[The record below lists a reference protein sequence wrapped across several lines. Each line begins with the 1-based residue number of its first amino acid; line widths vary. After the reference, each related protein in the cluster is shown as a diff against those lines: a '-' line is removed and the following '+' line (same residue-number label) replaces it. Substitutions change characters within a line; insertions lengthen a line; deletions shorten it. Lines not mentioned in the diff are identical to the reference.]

1 LFFVKF
7 IKKIIWMNGRHFQVY
22 KLYFSKGENKMLKVE
37 NITKYY
43 NKTKAVDNLSFTVE
57 KGEIFGLL
65 GENGA
70 GKTTTFRIILG
81 LINASSGNV
90 TLDGKKI
97 DYSLTDKIGY
107 VTEERSLLT
116 KTTVKDQILL
126 YGVLK
131 GMSEDNILKEMRK
144 WLKKFQISDY
154 ENRKIKELSKG
165 NQQKI
170 QFIAAVINKPKLLI
184 LDEPFSG
191 LDPINVEMLKKAII
205 ELQETGCS
213 IIFSS
218 HQMEQI
224 EDFCEKLVILS
235 HGKVVVAGYLKDIK
249 NEYRKKNI
257 LLRGDNLPLD
267 KIRKPKGVISLEE
280 HRGEYLVKIESLDI
294 ADSIFKLVKDYNI
307 TKYDVTEPTLNEI
320 FIEKVG
326 ANND

>member
-1 LFFVKF
+1 
-7 IKKIIWMNGRHFQVY
+7 
-22 KLYFSKGENKMLKVE
+22 MLKVE

-43 NKTKAVDNLSFTVE
+43 NKNKAVDNLSFTVE

-116 KTTVKDQILL
+116 KMTVKDQILL

-144 WLKKFQISDY
+144 WLEKFQISDY

-267 KIRKPKGVISLEE
+267 KIRKLKGVISLEE

-294 ADSIFKLVKDYNI
+294 ADSIFKIVKDYNI

-326 ANND
+326 VNND

>member
-1 LFFVKF
+1 
-7 IKKIIWMNGRHFQVY
+7 
-22 KLYFSKGENKMLKVE
+22 MLKVE

-43 NKTKAVDNLSFTVE
+43 NKNKAVDNLSFTVE

-116 KTTVKDQILL
+116 KMTVKDQILL

-144 WLKKFQISDY
+144 WLKKFQIIDY

-267 KIRKPKGVISLEE
+267 KIRKLKGVISLEE

-294 ADSIFKLVKDYNI
+294 TDSIFKLVKDYNI

>member
-1 LFFVKF
+1 
-7 IKKIIWMNGRHFQVY
+7 
-22 KLYFSKGENKMLKVE
+22 MLKVE

-43 NKTKAVDNLSFTVE
+43 NKNKAVDNLSFTVE

-116 KTTVKDQILL
+116 KMTVKDQILL

-144 WLKKFQISDY
+144 WLKKFQIIDY

-170 QFIAAVINKPKLLI
+170 QFIAAVINKPKL

-267 KIRKPKGVISLEE
+267 KIRKLKGVISLEE

>member
-1 LFFVKF
+1 
-7 IKKIIWMNGRHFQVY
+7 
-22 KLYFSKGENKMLKVE
+22 MLKVE

-81 LINASSGNV
+81 LINASSGKV

-116 KTTVKDQILL
+116 KMTVKDQILL

-144 WLKKFQISDY
+144 WLKKFQILDY

-267 KIRKPKGVISLEE
+267 KIRKLKGVISLCE

-294 ADSIFKLVKDYNI
+294 ADSIFKIVKDYNI

-326 ANND
+326 VNND

>member
-1 LFFVKF
+1 
-7 IKKIIWMNGRHFQVY
+7 
-22 KLYFSKGENKMLKVE
+22 MLKVE

-43 NKTKAVDNLSFTVE
+43 NKNKAVDNLSFTVE

-116 KTTVKDQILL
+116 KMTVKDQILL

-144 WLKKFQISDY
+144 WLKKFQILDY

-205 ELQETGCS
+205 ELQKAGCS

-267 KIRKPKGVISLEE
+267 KIRKLKGVISLEE

-294 ADSIFKLVKDYNI
+294 ADLIFKIVKNYNI

>member
-1 LFFVKF
+1 
-7 IKKIIWMNGRHFQVY
+7 
-22 KLYFSKGENKMLKVE
+22 MLKVE

-43 NKTKAVDNLSFTVE
+43 NKNKAVDNLSFTVE

-116 KTTVKDQILL
+116 KMTVKDQILL

-267 KIRKPKGVISLEE
+267 KIRKLKGVISLEE

-294 ADSIFKLVKDYNI
+294 ADSIFKLVKDHNI

>member
-1 LFFVKF
+1 
-7 IKKIIWMNGRHFQVY
+7 
-22 KLYFSKGENKMLKVE
+22 MLKVE

-81 LINASSGNV
+81 LINASSGKV

-116 KTTVKDQILL
+116 KMTVKDQILL

-131 GMSEDNILKEMRK
+131 GMSEDNTLKEMRK

-267 KIRKPKGVISLEE
+267 KIRKLKGVISLEE

-294 ADSIFKLVKDYNI
+294 ADSIFKIVKDYNI

>member
-1 LFFVKF
+1 
-7 IKKIIWMNGRHFQVY
+7 
-22 KLYFSKGENKMLKVE
+22 MLKVE

-116 KTTVKDQILL
+116 KMTVKDQILL

-224 EDFCEKLVILS
+224 EDFCQKLVILS

-267 KIRKPKGVISLEE
+267 KIRKLKGVISLEE

-294 ADSIFKLVKDYNI
+294 ADSIFKIVKDYNI

>member
-1 LFFVKF
+1 
-7 IKKIIWMNGRHFQVY
+7 
-22 KLYFSKGENKMLKVE
+22 MLKVE

-43 NKTKAVDNLSFTVE
+43 NKNKAVDNLSFTVE

-116 KTTVKDQILL
+116 KMTVKDQILL

-144 WLKKFQISDY
+144 WLEKFQISDY

-267 KIRKPKGVISLEE
+267 KIRKLKGVISLEE

-294 ADSIFKLVKDYNI
+294 ADSIFKIVKDYNI

>member
-1 LFFVKF
+1 
-7 IKKIIWMNGRHFQVY
+7 
-22 KLYFSKGENKMLKVE
+22 MLKVE

-116 KTTVKDQILL
+116 KMTVKDQILL

-131 GMSEDNILKEMRK
+131 RMSEDNILKEMRK

-267 KIRKPKGVISLEE
+267 KIRKLKGVISLEE

>member
-1 LFFVKF
+1 
-7 IKKIIWMNGRHFQVY
+7 
-22 KLYFSKGENKMLKVE
+22 MLKVE
-37 NITKYY
+37 NIAKYY
-43 NKTKAVDNLSFTVE
+43 NKVKAVDNLSFTVD

-81 LINASSGNV
+81 LINASNGKV
-90 TLDGKKI
+90 ALDGKEI

-116 KTTVKDQILL
+116 KMTVKDQILL

-191 LDPINVEMLKKAII
+191 LDPINVEMLKKAIK
-205 ELQETGCS
+205 ELQDAGCS

-235 HGKVVVAGYLKDIK
+235 HGKVVISGYLKDIK
-249 NEYRKKNI
+249 TEYRKKNI

-267 KIRKPKGVISLEE
+267 KIRKLKGVISLCE
-280 HRGEYLVKIESLDI
+280 HRGEYLVKIESLAI
-294 ADSIFKLVKDYNI
+294 ADSIFKIVKDYNI

>member
-1 LFFVKF
+1 
-7 IKKIIWMNGRHFQVY
+7 
-22 KLYFSKGENKMLKVE
+22 MLKVE

-81 LINASSGNV
+81 LINASSGKV
-90 TLDGKKI
+90 TLDGKEI

-116 KTTVKDQILL
+116 KMTVKDQILL

-144 WLKKFQISDY
+144 WLKKFQILDY

-267 KIRKPKGVISLEE
+267 KIRKLKGVISLEE

>member
-1 LFFVKF
+1 
-7 IKKIIWMNGRHFQVY
+7 
-22 KLYFSKGENKMLKVE
+22 MLKVE

-43 NKTKAVDNLSFTVE
+43 NKNKAVDNLSFTVE

-81 LINASSGNV
+81 LINASSGKV

-116 KTTVKDQILL
+116 KMTVKDQILL

-131 GMSEDNILKEMRK
+131 GMSEDNTLKEMRK

-249 NEYRKKNI
+249 NDYRKKNI
-257 LLRGDNLPLD
+257 LLRGNDLPLD
-267 KIRKPKGVISLEE
+267 KIRKLKGVISLKEY
-280 HRGEYLVKIESLDI
+280 RGEYLVKIESLDI
-294 ADSIFKLVKDYNI
+294 ADSIFKIVKDYNI

>member
-1 LFFVKF
+1 
-7 IKKIIWMNGRHFQVY
+7 
-22 KLYFSKGENKMLKVE
+22 MLKVE

-116 KTTVKDQILL
+116 KMTVKDQILL

-191 LDPINVEMLKKAII
+191 LDPINVELLKKAIK
-205 ELQETGCS
+205 ELQSNGSS

-224 EDFCEKLVILS
+224 EDFCEKLIILS
-235 HGKVVVAGYLKDIK
+235 HGKVVVSGYLKDIK
-249 NEYRKKNI
+249 NEYQKKNI
-257 LLRGDNLPLD
+257 QLRGDNLPLD
-267 KIRKPKGVISLEE
+267 KIRKLKGVISLEE
-280 HRGEYLVKIESLDI
+280 YRGEYLVKIKSLDI
-294 ADSIFKLVKDYNI
+294 ADSIFKIVKDYNI
-307 TKYDVTEPTLNEI
+307 TKYDVIEPTLNEI
-320 FIEKVG
+320 FISKVG
-326 ANND
+326 EAYEK

>member
-1 LFFVKF
+1 
-7 IKKIIWMNGRHFQVY
+7 
-22 KLYFSKGENKMLKVE
+22 MLKVE

-116 KTTVKDQILL
+116 KMTVKDQILL

-144 WLKKFQISDY
+144 WLKKFQIIDY
-154 ENRKIKELSKG
+154 ENRKIKELMKKAYYVPETITVDKLFEEMRKNKKQISIVIEEHGGTSGIVTMEDILEEIVGEIYDEYDTSENKVVELDSNTYLIDG
-165 NQQKI
+165 SLAIYDLEKI
-170 QFIAAVINKPKLLI
+170 FDIEIPEGDYDTISGYLIDLLGRIPKPKENI
-184 LDEPFSG
+184 
-191 LDPINVEMLKKAII
+191 II
-205 ELQETGCS
+205 ET
-213 IIFSS
+213 
-218 HQMEQI
+218 EQL
-224 EDFCEKLVILS
+224 DF
-235 HGKVVVAGYLKDIK
+235 KV
-249 NEYRKKNI
+249 
-257 LLRGDNLPLD
+257 
-267 KIRKPKGVISLEE
+267 
-280 HRGEYLVKIESLDI
+280 
-294 ADSIFKLVKDYNI
+294 
-307 TKYDVTEPTLNEI
+307 
-320 FIEKVG
+320 EKVK
-326 ANND
+326 NKKIVQVKVCKK

>member
-1 LFFVKF
+1 
-7 IKKIIWMNGRHFQVY
+7 
-22 KLYFSKGENKMLKVE
+22 MLKVE

-43 NKTKAVDNLSFTVE
+43 NKNKAVDNLSFTVE

-90 TLDGKKI
+90 TLDDKKI

-116 KTTVKDQILL
+116 KMTVKDQILL

-165 NQQKI
+165 NKQKI
-170 QFIAAVINKPKLLI
+170 QFISSIIHKPKLLI

-267 KIRKPKGVISLEE
+267 KIRKLKGVISLEE

-294 ADSIFKLVKDYNI
+294 ADSIFKIVKDYNI

-326 ANND
+326 VNND

>member
-1 LFFVKF
+1 
-7 IKKIIWMNGRHFQVY
+7 
-22 KLYFSKGENKMLKVE
+22 MLKVE

-43 NKTKAVDNLSFTVE
+43 NKNKAVDNLSFTVE

-116 KTTVKDQILL
+116 KMTVKDQILL

-267 KIRKPKGVISLEE
+267 KIRKLKGVISLEE

-294 ADSIFKLVKDYNI
+294 ADSIFKIVKDYNI
-307 TKYDVTEPTLNEI
+307 IKYDVTEPTLNEI

>member
-1 LFFVKF
+1 
-7 IKKIIWMNGRHFQVY
+7 
-22 KLYFSKGENKMLKVE
+22 MLKVE

-116 KTTVKDQILL
+116 KMTVKDQILL

-267 KIRKPKGVISLEE
+267 KIRKLKGVISLCE

-326 ANND
+326 VNND

>member
-1 LFFVKF
+1 
-7 IKKIIWMNGRHFQVY
+7 
-22 KLYFSKGENKMLKVE
+22 MLKVE

-43 NKTKAVDNLSFTVE
+43 NKNKAVDNLSFTVE

-116 KTTVKDQILL
+116 KMTVKDQILL

-267 KIRKPKGVISLEE
+267 KIRKLKGVISLEE

-294 ADSIFKLVKDYNI
+294 ADSIFKIVKDYNI